1 MSITPKIGDK
11 IRTTG
16 HTGVIVDTYTYPAG
30 KVIYGIKWARETE
43 VQHFSHGTIAQWMPK
58 YRTSSTTSSTTS
70 TLTAQQIADQLN
82 AYEGDNIFQDL
93 VYGID
98 SYDPE
103 ATEAADPSGK
113 MNVYVF
119 AGTEVR
125 WGGSE
130 WYVA

>member
-1 MSITPKIGDK
+1 MN
-11 IRTTG
+11 TT
-16 HTGVIVDTYTYPAG
+16 
-30 KVIYGIKWARETE
+30 
-43 VQHFSHGTIAQWMPK
+43 
-58 YRTSSTTSSTTS
+58 

-82 AYEGDNIFQDL
+82 AYEGDNICRDL

>member
-1 MSITPKIGDK
+1 MPDELVTWNTPESN
-11 IRTTG
+11 TTKEQDMN
-16 HTGVIVDTYTYPAG
+16 DTA
-30 KVIYGIKWARETE
+30 
-43 VQHFSHGTIAQWMPK
+43 
-58 YRTSSTTSSTTS
+58 
-70 TLTAQQIADQLN
+70 TAQQIADQLN
-82 AYEGDNIFQDL
+82 AYEGDNICQDL

>member
-1 MSITPKIGDK
+1 M
-11 IRTTG
+11 
-16 HTGVIVDTYTYPAG
+16 YTY
-30 KVIYGIKWARETE
+30 VCQRE
-43 VQHFSHGTIAQWMPK
+43 QHQPK
-58 YRTSSTTSSTTS
+58 EPDMNTT
-70 TLTAQQIADQLN
+70 TLTAQQIADMLN

-113 MNVYVF
+113 MDVYVF